1 MNLKDKRRRGFC
13 RQGMTLIEM
22 SLVILVLLGMAGV
35 FFASTRSIGDW
46 QKGKEVSSILRGVE
60 EAQRQFLADNPQRAV
75 SSLTDAEVASY
86 LPGSPAAL
94 PTMVGLDKIPLTADI
109 TVSPPIART
118 GNGDAYDPTGSTS
131 DSLWDVGK

>member
-1 MNLKDKRRRGFC
+1 
-13 RQGMTLIEM
+13 MTLIEM

-35 FFASTRSIGDW
+35 FFASSGSIGDW

-60 EAQRQFLADNPQRAV
+60 EAQRQFLADNPQRSVA
-75 SSLTDAEVASY
+75 SLTVAEVAAY
-86 LPGSPAAL
+86 LPGSPSTL
-94 PTMVGLDKIPLTADI
+94 PTMVGLNKIPLTADI

-118 GNGDAYDPTGSTS
+118 GAGAAYDPTGSTS